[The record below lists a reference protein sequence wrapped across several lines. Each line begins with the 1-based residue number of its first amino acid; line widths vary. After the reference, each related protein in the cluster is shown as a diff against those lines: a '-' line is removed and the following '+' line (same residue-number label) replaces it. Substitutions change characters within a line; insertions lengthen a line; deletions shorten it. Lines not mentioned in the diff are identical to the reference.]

1 MRWAVLGN
9 RGMLGADLE
18 TALMSSGVDV
28 AGYNRLNLNVA
39 DSSADLAR
47 VFDGAN
53 IVVNAIAY
61 TAVDM
66 AESQESDVTFING
79 EVAGKLAQA
88 AAAIGARFI
97 QISTDYVFDGT
108 KENPYLVSDSPNPQ
122 TAYGRSKLLG
132 EQLVS
137 QSGADFSILRTAWLY
152 GEHGGCFP
160 KSIAKAL
167 KANGRASV
175 VDDQIGQPTWTR
187 DLATQVLQVAAMR
200 EMPRLVH
207 AVASGSASWADFAS
221 EVAASMGMPGERV
234 IARISSS
241 EYPTPAS
248 RPAWSV
254 LNNQTPGLEAI
265 GDWRDRWLVAADSV
279 LGRA

>member
-207 AVASGSASWADFAS
+207 AVASGSASWAEFAS
-221 EVAASMGMPGERV
+221 EVATSMGMPGERV

-241 EYPTPAS
+241 EYPTPAR